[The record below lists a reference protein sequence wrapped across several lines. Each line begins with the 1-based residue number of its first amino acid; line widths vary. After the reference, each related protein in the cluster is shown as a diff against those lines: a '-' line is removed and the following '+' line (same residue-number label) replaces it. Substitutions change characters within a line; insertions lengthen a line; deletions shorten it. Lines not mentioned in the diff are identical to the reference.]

1 MPTLKRLVSAVET
14 PEQIMNELSHD
25 ESNTVC
31 IKILPPNNAESLT
44 NDKEVQDDDVT
55 IDNGLPSD
63 VCGMVQVQKNFLNGE
78 DNDDEVKDDDNVK
91 EEQTKSRAQNEKEKL
106 ALELL
111 KDVEE
116 YKSKLRSWINK
127 IPNKNQYLEGQW
139 SMLKI

>member
-1 MPTLKRLVSAVET
+1 
-14 PEQIMNELSHD
+14 MNELSHD
-25 ESNTVC
+25 ESNTAC

-63 VCGMVQVQKNFLNGE
+63 VCGMVQVQTNFLNGE